1 MESIDWLEKFNATIQ
16 SIHDGYVF
24 KDGCNFGYCS

>member
-1 MESIDWLEKFNATIQ
+1 MESIDWSEKFNAIQ

-24 KDGCNFGYCS
+24 KDGCNFGYST